1 MGLVAIRGYIE
12 VSFIYGLLQKIVFV
26 TYIKAGLYPVCIC
39 FWINRIKMAY
49 DSVDWNFLDFVTMKM
64 GLQPEMEEIDIRMC
78 DDEDGVVV

>member
-1 MGLVAIRGYIE
+1 
-12 VSFIYGLLQKIVFV
+12 
-26 TYIKAGLYPVCIC
+26 
-39 FWINRIKMAY
+39 MAY